1 MLVRM
6 PCAPGGLLSARV
18 RVWVCARAACRQS
31 NVCVCHHICGTT
43 ISSVPSTCVPD
54 VVLNSAKEIVENRFY
69 ILDLTAEGVSGVER
83 V

>member
-1 MLVRM
+1 MCRRHTRPGDL
-6 PCAPGGLLSARV
+6 CAARV
-18 RVWVCARAACRQS
+18 CVWVCARAAWRYKAM
-31 NVCVCHHICGTT
+31 CVCHHICGTT

-69 ILDLTAEGVSGVER
+69 ILDLTAEGVSGVAR